1 MPGGKKP
8 RHKTLQLCSAWAH
21 SACQMLPP
29 VPCCPLPRFV
39 LSGHEHQPQ
48 PGCPG
53 RAWTTVPALASPV
66 PSNGQS
72 SEAICW
78 LPGRKML
85 GFLPPTP
92 PASSIDH
99 FWLQRKPLAQAQG
112 HTHTHSSLRP
122 LLQERSIPGPP
133 PHHLMLQLP
142 LQRDASP
149 RQVPD
154 GNTDVG
160 EERRGIA
167 ASTYSSAQSLLAVTP
182 CPEAAAGTSPPRV
195 VNQG

>member
-1 MPGGKKP
+1 MMMEEFGLKGARRAAGRGAAEGQETK
-8 RHKTLQLCSAWAH
+8 HKTPQLCSAWTH
-21 SACQMLPP
+21 PTCQALHP
-29 VPCCPLPRFV
+29 VHCCPLPWFV
-39 LSGHEHQPQ
+39 LSGHRHQSQ

-53 RAWTTVPALASPV
+53 RAWTTLHSLAIPL

-72 SEAICW
+72 PESICW
-78 LPGRKML
+78 LLGRKML
-85 GFLPPTP
+85 GFLPPTTP

-112 HTHTHSSLRP
+112 HTLSLTSLRP

-133 PHHLMLQLP
+133 PHHLMLQLL

-160 EERRGIA
+160 EERRG
-167 ASTYSSAQSLLAVTP
+167 
-182 CPEAAAGTSPPRV
+182 EE
-195 VNQG
+195 